1 MNTTHLPTLLNIRLP
16 FKLKVSPSTAS
27 IRGGKL
33 GHGGQWGHIQT
44 INIWVWRQALE
55 SDLSLW
61 HGGSRATVSTSKV
74 LGSRTSIGRRPCS
87 NLRHRGHIPIFDVG
101 FRGRVIGTNPNNRS
115 LGVAPSTGV
124 GSVHGA
130 WWYRCLGESRASPGN
145 PRAHG
150 ERSAGRP
157 SSSPA
162 SSGKGRESPGKGR
175 ESPGKGRE
183 SPGKGRESPDKGR
196 ESPDK
201 GRESSG
207 KGRESSGKGRESPD
221 KGRKSPG
228 KGRACSERGRQRG
241 PIQGFDIG
249 FSRPGMIRTR
259 PPNLVA
265 CGCDDVAL
273 DLKVILAEGK
283 LSGPGASAIGEG
295 SRKCS
300 PNPRVPECEG
310 PLATMGFGTRGRSS
324 ADFGPECQNFGCDPV
339 ALTENRCP
347 PMQGQSLAND
357 WGVSG
362 GQALTLPEIPQA
374 GLS

>member
-1 MNTTHLPTLLNIRLP
+1 MGP
-16 FKLKVSPSTAS
+16 
-27 IRGGKL
+27 G
-33 GHGGQWGHIQT
+33 WC
-44 INIWVWRQALE
+44 
-55 SDLSLW
+55 
-61 HGGSRATVSTSKV
+61 
-74 LGSRTSIGRRPCS
+74 RR
-87 NLRHRGHIPIFDVG
+87 
-101 FRGRVIGTNPNNRS
+101 
-115 LGVAPSTGV
+115 
-124 GSVHGA
+124 
-130 WWYRCLGESRASPGN
+130 LGESRASPGN

-150 ERSAGRP
+150 ERSPGRP

-162 SSGKGRESPGKGR
+162 SSG
-175 ESPGKGRE
+175 
-183 SPGKGRESPDKGR
+183 
-196 ESPDK
+196 K

-207 KGRESSGKGRESPD
+207 KGRESSGKGRESSG
-221 KGRKSPG
+221 KGRESSGKGRESSGKGRESSG

-241 PIQGFDIG
+241 PIQGFHIG

-310 PLATMGFGTRGRSS
+310 PLATMGFGIRGRSS